1 MKNYVKI
8 SVILGSIALV
18 CAIIL
23 AALNM
28 LTSPIIAKNDA
39 KKETETIQAIYKD
52 YDSDKSQDVTNTV
65 TNSSITKKIIA
76 KDKDGKLLGTLYIV
90 TGKNAYGTITVMV
103 AISENNS
110 VHQVEFLENGQSFAS
125 TVKSHV
131 KSSYNSS
138 KEDVYELN
146 PYSSK
151 EEINIGDLTQDDVD
165 DIDVKCG
172 ATFGATLVKELV
184 NIALSD
190 AKGGNQ

>member
-1 MKNYVKI
+1 MKNYLKI

-28 LTSPIIAKNDA
+28 LTSPVIAKNDA

-52 YDSDKSQDVTNTV
+52 YDSEKSQDVTNTV

-90 TGKNAYGTITVMV
+90 TGKNAYGAITLMV
-103 AISENNS
+103 AIAENNS

-138 KEDVYELN
+138 KESVYELN
-146 PYSSK
+146 PYSK
-151 EEINIGDLTQDDVD
+151 NEQVEIGDLTQAEVSE
-165 DIDVKCG
+165 IDVKCG
-172 ATFGATLVKELV
+172 ATYGATLVKDLV

-190 AKGGNQ
+190 AKGGNK

>member
-1 MKNYVKI
+1 
-8 SVILGSIALV
+8 
-18 CAIIL
+18 
-23 AALNM
+23 
-28 LTSPIIAKNDA
+28 
-39 KKETETIQAIYKD
+39 
-52 YDSDKSQDVTNTV
+52 
-65 TNSSITKKIIA
+65 
-76 KDKDGKLLGTLYIV
+76 
-90 TGKNAYGTITVMV
+90 MV

>member
-1 MKNYVKI
+1 MKNYLKI
-8 SVILGSIALV
+8 SAILGSIALV

-76 KDKDGKLLGTLYIV
+76 KDKNGKLLGTLYIV

-138 KEDVYELN
+138 KEDV
-146 PYSSK
+146 
-151 EEINIGDLTQDDVD
+151 
-165 DIDVKCG
+165 
-172 ATFGATLVKELV
+172 
-184 NIALSD
+184 
-190 AKGGNQ
+190 